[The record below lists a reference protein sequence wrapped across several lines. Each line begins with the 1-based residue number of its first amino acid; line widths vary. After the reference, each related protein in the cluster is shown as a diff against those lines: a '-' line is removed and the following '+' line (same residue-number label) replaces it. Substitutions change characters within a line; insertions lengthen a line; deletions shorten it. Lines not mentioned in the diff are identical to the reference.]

1 MDVFL
6 IGDMSA
12 GTAADRAMS
21 LMGVAANRAGGTGD
35 VNGTELET
43 DEEEGSDDVT
53 SWPLHASEQYGLR
66 G

>member
-1 MDVFL
+1 VDVFL
-6 IGDMSA
+6 LGDISA
-12 GTAADRAMS
+12 GTGADRALS

-35 VNGTELET
+35 VKGTELET
-43 DEEEGSDDVT
+43 DEEQGFDDVT